1 MDYQEQVQTVAEV
14 WDWAH
19 RPENADKRFE
29 LIEGELFEMSP
40 PGGIHGR
47 IASKLS
53 FFIELYLQSHPEVS
67 GIVTVETG
75 FYPPDAPG
83 ILLSPDV
90 AFISHARAPQPFPDG
105 YVSVLPDLVI
115 EVVSPNDSLSQ
126 TRRKAAIYLQN
137 GTRLVWIVQPKE
149 GGVDVCRSAQGRTLN
164 MEFVDRE
171 GVLSGEQVL
180 PGFALKVADIFAL

>member
-19 RPENADKRFE
+19 RPENTDKRFE

-47 IASKLS
+47 VVATLVHLIGNFVFEKK
-53 FFIELYLQSHPEVS
+53 S
-67 GIVTVETG
+67 GIMTLGTG
-75 FYPPDAPG
+75 YYPPDAPG

-105 YVSVLPDLVI
+105 YVPVLPDLVI

-137 GTRLVWIVQPKE
+137 GTRLVWIVQPNQ
-149 GGVDVCRSAQGRTLN
+149 GGVDVCRSVQGRTLN
-164 MEFVDRE
+164 MEFVDRDA
-171 GVLSGEQVL
+171 VLSGEQVL